1 MGAVAKRGIAGVFA
15 LAQVGGAG
23 FFSGKGLRGK
33 AAALVRAVAERLV
46 CGMTTGAEK
55 ILLSLFQFNGSGG
68 KGGNLRFTH
77 DVLNYAHLTKTPQAD
92 SPPWPKM
99 RTDGTSRRT

>member
-46 CGMTTGAEK
+46 C
-55 ILLSLFQFNGSGG
+55 
-68 KGGNLRFTH
+68 
-77 DVLNYAHLTKTPQAD
+77 
-92 SPPWPKM
+92 
-99 RTDGTSRRT
+99 